1 MEYIERLFGI
11 KRRRQERLL
20 AEIGV
25 DGKLKREFVGP
36 EHEKASVVEIDNDQ
50 FLQILKSEEREKVL
64 SRLVHQSDA
73 HQYHDLYID
82 IGEGILVKT
91 GVASFDYSSQRNLFS
106 DLHEMSFRYDPEE
119 SKDCWGV
126 YRIER
131 S

>member
-11 KRRRQERLL
+11 KRRRQEKLL
-20 AEIGV
+20 AEIEVG
-25 DGKLKREFVGP
+25 GKLKREFVGP
-36 EHEKASVVEIDNDQ
+36 EHEEASVVEIDNDH
-50 FLQILKSEEREKVL
+50 FLQILKSGEHEKVL
-64 SRLVHQSDA
+64 SHLVHQSDT

-91 GVASFDYSSQRNLFS
+91 GVASLDYSGQRNLFS

-119 SKDCWGV
+119 SKDRWGV
-126 YRIER
+126 YRTER